1 MIVHLGKSQ
10 DYCMSL
16 FVFEGINLEM
26 VQAYKYLGVWLS
38 TNRIYNK
45 AQQAQANQG
54 KKAIFALQRLLAC
67 KVKPPTHHHATVSG
81 MKSIS
86 DMSVLYIMT

>member
-1 MIVHLGKSQ
+1 M
-10 DYCMSL
+10 
-16 FVFEGINLEM
+16 ET

-54 KKAIFALQRLLAC
+54 KKAIFTLQRLLA
-67 KVKPPTHHHATVSG
+67 KLKYPPITTALKLSCNDIA
-81 MKSIS
+81 SS
-86 DMSVLYIMT
+86 SL